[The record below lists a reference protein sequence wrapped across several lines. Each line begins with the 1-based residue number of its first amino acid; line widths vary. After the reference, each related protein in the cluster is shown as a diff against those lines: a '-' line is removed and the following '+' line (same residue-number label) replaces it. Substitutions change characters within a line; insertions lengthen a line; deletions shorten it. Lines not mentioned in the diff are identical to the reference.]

1 MYIYVCI
8 IINLKKILTKII
20 KIIMIIMIMRII
32 MIIMYIVNI
41 VKEIAIA
48 ISYQY

>member
-8 IINLKKILTKII
+8 IINKKKILKKII